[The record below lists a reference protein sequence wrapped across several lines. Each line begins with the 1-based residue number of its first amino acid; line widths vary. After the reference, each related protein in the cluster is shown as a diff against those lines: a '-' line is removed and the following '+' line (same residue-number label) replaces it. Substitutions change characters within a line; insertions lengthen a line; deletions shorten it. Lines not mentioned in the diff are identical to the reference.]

1 MLCTCV
7 GAAQA
12 TASAQVVELTG
23 TRAAGMGGAFVAVAS
38 DSSAA
43 WWNPAGLA
51 AGPFFDMALARA
63 AVEISD
69 ALPVWRHRT
78 SAFALGTPPLGV
90 SYYRFRLTDIQP
102 FDPTAEGAAGR
113 EDRGAGV
120 PVRSLVASQLGV
132 TLVQT
137 VLPGVHTGATLKYLR
152 GTVLS
157 GRGDALAPS
166 AELLDR
172 GEALE
177 GGDAEGRFD
186 LDLGVLATAGGL
198 RLGARMRNVREPSV
212 GPLRLERQT
221 RVGVAFDAEAAGG
234 TPLTIAFDADVDA
247 YDVASGARR
256 VVALGAEQWLWDRR
270 VGIRAGGRMNT
281 VGARERSTTA
291 GASVAVRSGF
301 YVEGHVVRGGAAD
314 ERGWG
319 LATRVSF

>member
-12 TASAQVVELTG
+12 TASAQVVEIAG
-23 TRAAGMGGAFVAVAS
+23 SRAAGMGGAFVAVAA
-38 DSSAA
+38 DSSAT

-51 AGPFFDMALARA
+51 AGPYFDMALARA

-69 ALPVWRHRT
+69 ELPVWRQRT
-78 SAFALGTPPLGV
+78 SSFALGTPPLGL

-113 EDRGAGV
+113 EEKGV
-120 PVRSLVASQLGV
+120 PVRSLVASQFGV

-157 GRGDALAPS
+157 GREDALAPS

-198 RLGARMRNVREPSV
+198 RLGARMRNVRQPSI
-212 GPLRLERQT
+212 GPVRLERQT

-247 YDVASGARR
+247 YAIASGARR

-281 VGARERSTTA
+281 VGARERSATA
-291 GASVAVRSGF
+291 GASVAVREGF

-314 ERGWG
+314 EQGWG
-319 LATRVSF
+319 VATRVSF